1 MADNELKNGYYE
13 GPRENQ
19 YEGWTQEEIDDDLKK
34 AFEKNKELKEWPPV
48 NSRVLFITL
57 KLLKKIRQ
65 VIIDYLPN

>member
-34 AFEKNKELKEWPPV
+34 AFEKNKELKELTVIPKVFHIAFNLRFFSIKHP
-48 NSRVLFITL
+48 L
-57 KLLKKIRQ
+57 KI
-65 VIIDYLPN
+65 YSY

>member
-34 AFEKNKELKEWPPV
+34 SFEKNKELKEWPP
-48 NSRVLFITL
+48 I
-57 KLLKKIRQ
+57 
-65 VIIDYLPN
+65 